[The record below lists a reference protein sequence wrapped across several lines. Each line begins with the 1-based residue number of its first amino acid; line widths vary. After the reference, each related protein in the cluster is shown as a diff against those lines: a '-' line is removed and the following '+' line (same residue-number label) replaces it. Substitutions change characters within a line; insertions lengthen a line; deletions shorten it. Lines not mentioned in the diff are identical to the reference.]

1 MIWNLDDIRNLKSD
15 ISIYISWTKQRHKRR
30 NLHGFFVDF
39 HKAFDIVP
47 REQLLQRFSVLKIP
61 YMNKCLDQLGVWR
74 KLSKVITTTIGEARI
89 PTLPALF
96 KLYINEVTDYIIH
109 RDGEGINI
117 LNTSVQILLY
127 ADDIFFITESQ

>member
-1 MIWNLDDIRNLKSD
+1 M
-15 ISIYISWTKQRHKRR
+15 T
-30 NLHGFFVDF
+30 
-39 HKAFDIVP
+39 
-47 REQLLQRFSVLKIP
+47 RE
-61 YMNKCLDQLGVWR
+61 
-74 KLSKVITTTIGEARI
+74 LSKVITTTIGEARI

-127 ADDIFFITESQ
+127 ADDIDLVSKSHASLQHLNALDSFCRKKRLMT